1 MPPALTVASADDL
14 RARWA
19 ADLPDAPAE
28 ASAAAFADLVARHG
42 EAHRRYHT
50 IGHVA
55 AVLDALDL
63 LGAGR
68 EARLAAWYHDAVY
81 DPTATDNEA
90 RSARLAAA
98 VLPGLGVD
106 DRTVTEV
113 ARLVELTKTHDVT
126 ELHDTAGAALV
137 DADLSILGA
146 DERTYDTY
154 AAGVRAEY
162 AHVPD
167 DLWRAGRPAVLRTF
181 AERPALFHTAAAR
194 ARWEAPARA
203 NLARELA
210 ALA

>member
-1 MPPALTVASADDL
+1 MTAADDL

-19 ADLPDAPAE
+19 ADVPDAPAD
-28 ASAAAFADLVARHG
+28 ASAAAFADLVVRHG
-42 EAHRRYHT
+42 EPHRRYHT
-50 IGHVA
+50 IVHVA

-63 LGAGR
+63 LGADR

-106 DRTVTEV
+106 DGAVTEV
-113 ARLVELTKTHDVT
+113 ARLVELTKAHDPAG
-126 ELHDTAGAALV
+126 DDPAGAALV

-146 DERTYDTY
+146 DERTYDAY
-154 AAGVRAEY
+154 AAAVRAEH

-167 DLWRAGRPAVLRTF
+167 DLWRAGRPAVLRSF
-181 AERPALFHTAAAR
+181 AARPALFHTAIAR
-194 ARWEAPARA
+194 ARWEARARS

>member
-1 MPPALTVASADDL
+1 MPAPRRSAPDDL

-19 ADLPDAPAE
+19 SDLPDAPAA
-28 ASAAAFADLVARHG
+28 ASAAAFADLVDRHG
-42 EAHRRYHT
+42 EPHRHYHT
-50 IGHVA
+50 ITHVA
-55 AVLDALDL
+55 AVLDALDE

-68 EARLAAWYHDAVY
+68 TERLAAWYHDAVC
-81 DPTATDNEA
+81 DPTASDNEA
-90 RSARLAAA
+90 RSARLAAT

-113 ARLVELTKTHDVT
+113 ARLVELTRTHDPAGD
-126 ELHDTAGAALV
+126 DTAGAALV

-146 DERTYDTY
+146 DERTYDAY

-167 DLWRAGRPAVLRTF
+167 DLWRAGRPAVLRSF
-181 AERPALFHTAAAR
+181 AARPALFHTATAR
-194 ARWEAPARA
+194 ACWEAPARA

>member
-1 MPPALTVASADDL
+1 MTAADDL

-19 ADLPDAPAE
+19 ADVPDAPAD
-28 ASAAAFADLVARHG
+28 ASAAAFADLVVRHG
-42 EAHRRYHT
+42 EPHRRYHT
-50 IGHVA
+50 IVHVA

-113 ARLVELTKTHDVT
+113 ARLVELTKTHDPAVD
-126 ELHDTAGAALV
+126 DTAGAALV

-146 DERTYDTY
+146 DGRTYDAY

-167 DLWRAGRPAVLRTF
+167 DLWRAGRPAVLRSF
-181 AERPALFHTAAAR
+181 AERPALFHTATAR

-210 ALA
+210 ALT